1 MDPLT
6 TLPPIDAFQA
16 TGLRK
21 ELEAQI
27 EELATEINRAR
38 DNGGGLKPETVKEI
52 ERDLLVSRVH
62 ESNAI
67 EGNTLDRRETLS
79 VMMTGEIVTGNRRA
93 SEEVLN
99 LMGAIEQAQSLTKS
113 DRLSESD
120 VRGLHAILM
129 RDLIPDAG
137 KYRRGTVA
145 IGGAKYQPP
154 EADAVPPLMHQL
166 VEALNDNRDRVTP
179 LVLACF
185 GHWSMARIHPF
196 TDGNGRMSR
205 LIQDLLLL
213 QRRLVPVVVPSSKSN
228 EYYAALQQAD
238 EGRPQD
244 FMELIAGE
252 LLLALSRYKAA
263 IDRTVGRTEWV
274 KGLAAKVEE
283 RRRNTQHAKYMR
295 WKSRMAELRSHF
307 EAIAKELNDSV
318 DDFRIRVKDF
328 GGISFEQYQQIVTSG
343 KASRTWDYSISFQF
357 DDQMLRFV
365 FWYGS
370 HHRDGWDTVQPDRE
384 PVLLVSIE
392 EGDNYFRLL
401 DETGEQ
407 HVSLREVGFVKDQ
420 FVRVRRVPGADKR
433 EFDLD
438 IAPVDVA
445 KAFYT
450 EVITNKLGLA

>member
-1 MDPLT
+1 MG
-6 TLPPIDAFQA
+6 Q
-16 TGLRK
+16 GR
-21 ELEAQI
+21 
-27 EELATEINRAR
+27 RR
-38 DNGGGLKPETVKEI
+38 RWRNGE
-52 ERDLLVSRVH
+52 
-62 ESNAI
+62 
-67 EGNTLDRRETLS
+67 ETLS
-79 VMMTGEIVTGNRRA
+79 TRSTCDGSREWRNSA
-93 SEEVLN
+93 L
-99 LMGAIEQAQSLTKS
+99 L
-113 DRLSESD
+113 
-120 VRGLHAILM
+120 RG
-129 RDLIPDAG
+129 D
-137 KYRRGTVA
+137 
-145 IGGAKYQPP
+145 
-154 EADAVPPLMHQL
+154 
-166 VEALNDNRDRVTP
+166 
-179 LVLACF
+179 C
-185 GHWSMARIHPF
+185 
-196 TDGNGRMSR
+196 
-205 LIQDLLLL
+205 
-213 QRRLVPVVVPSSKSN
+213 
-228 EYYAALQQAD
+228 
-238 EGRPQD
+238 EG
-244 FMELIAGE
+244 
-252 LLLALSRYKAA
+252 
-263 IDRTVGRTEWV
+263 
-274 KGLAAKVEE
+274 
-283 RRRNTQHAKYMR
+283 
-295 WKSRMAELRSHF
+295 
-307 EAIAKELNDSV
+307 LNDSV